1 MFNPSKLKNIFKSKN
16 DLDNSYGVKINTR
29 VLSISD
35 SAYLCSTA
43 AKTCYNLKASK
54 LYNENL
60 NHIKRIIGYGHDS
73 IIGHSNVI
81 FLLEIKTDSKSPA
94 DDFIYSILPSLKF
107 MNISLLPYKIKF
119 NNDGSVDSNRTIRYL
134 ISGSARAFRY
144 FVMEYENNSTRFYD
158 NTLFDKVINI
168 IYSSFEKELF
178 ADFIKNGVLEEK
190 NFKYVAPMLIDT
202 SIDEDTVDTK
212 DMQVI
217 HQPLISLNHVA
228 ILYRD
233 DIYKLYEEL
242 SDIDEVEDKDELLN
256 CVLNCSI
263 VSLELR
269 NYSRAISQQIN
280 RHLSAISQE
289 SQRYVD
295 YTNSSFINP
304 LVFDKEYYTDINK
317 KYHVKVADSEL
328 DLTSQELGELIIS
341 IYPQLIEQ
349 GMKKQDARSFLPM
362 NSETKTV
369 HTFTWR
375 NLIHFIK
382 LRSSNAAQPE
392 VRCIS
397 DEIKSLILKKID
409 KDDEDFGY
417 NIITNKINDLMSS
430 K

>member
-1 MFNPSKLKNIFKSKN
+1 MFNPSKLKNIFKSK
-16 DLDNSYGVKINTR
+16 DDSDNSYGVKINTR

-94 DDFIYSILPSLKF
+94 DDVIYSILPSLKF

-119 NNDGSVDSNRTIRYL
+119 NDDGSVDSNRTIRYL
-134 ISGSARAFRY
+134 VSGSARAFRY
-144 FVMEYENNSTRFYD
+144 FVTEYENNSTRFYD

-242 SDIDEVEDKDELLN
+242 CDIDEVEDKDELLN